1 MKAWLSWAVLFLCLG
16 GAQSAAVAQ
25 KTPAQQTVAVVVV
38 DAHTEPAQPVPTVR
52 VALGYLDG
60 SVLVT
65 DARDVTN
72 PRGQAWLDVSEDAAQ
87 RGDLRI
93 EISGASNLVIYQPA
107 DGQVTVPPTAVTIK
121 LLPKGSLLLLGPAQ
135 IEAML
140 RRLSLQ
146 NKRLERENREAKE
159 TLATAQSK
167 NPDELTAAMT
177 DWAKDNGFAIAEVD
191 PKVKEWAEEIQQR
204 RDQATA
210 QQKALAELALK
221 HYGVAAQLFGQAADE
236 IGASMDE
243 DEKKF
248 LEERRTK
255 VRELVDTSI
264 QSAKAYQLDLKY
276 SIATHVLEQARDRAA
291 AEHGRYPDDAALRSI
306 YLDTMRRA
314 AVARVEE
321 GEIAPGTDSAP
332 LISHS
337 IEDYQSLLHQY
348 GRPEERRESASV
360 QDDLGYALTDQG
372 ERSSGEQAT
381 GQFAQAVE
389 AYRTALEVRTRADLP
404 QDWAKTENNLGTA
417 LWNQGERSK
426 GAQRTELLAQA
437 VAAYRAALEV
447 FTKADHPG
455 DWAGTQVHLG
465 VALSAQ
471 GQWSTGAQATD
482 LLAQAIAADRAALE
496 VYSKADTPED
506 WAETQNDLA
515 IALLY
520 QGERSSGAQATD
532 LLAQAALAFRAAL
545 QVYTKTDLPQPW
557 AKAQIDLGIVLHDQA
572 QRSSG
577 APALNLIAQS
587 VEAYR
592 AALEVLTKADLPQ
605 EWAHAENDLGYAL
618 EDQGQWSDPTQQM
631 ELFAR
636 SVEAYRAALEVLTK
650 ADLPQFWAGT
660 QTNLGDTLTDEG
672 SLSKGARARDLLAQA
687 AQAYRAALEVFTKA
701 DQPRAWSW
709 SETNLGF
716 TLMEQGERSSGAE
729 AKELLAQAI
738 EAYHTAL
745 QVLTKEDQPS
755 VWAGT
760 QVDLART
767 LADQGDAA
775 QATLALEAALKIMS
789 SDSGTTQ
796 LAASVYSEKL
806 FRYDRAYELAGQWLK
821 LDASPAAELNMA
833 EADLTTGRFEDCEKQ
848 TASIDDAAFPAPG
861 TSMIVIRDTIKM
873 TCQWGA
879 GEKAAARATEA
890 TLAAK
895 ATGLASSGSD
905 FAGTRHFLASSPA
918 FATGRDS
925 WIALF
930 QSLEDGD
937 GGAMAVAL
945 RQLEEV
951 MRH

>member
-221 HYGVAAQLFGQAADE
+221 HYGVAAATVRPGCGRDRRVDGRGREEVPRRAANE
-236 IGASMDE
+236 
-243 DEKKF
+243 
-248 LEERRTK
+248 

-360 QDDLGYALTDQG
+360 QDNLGYALTDQG
-372 ERSSGEQAT
+372 EREQRGAADGTVCPGGRGLPDGAGGANQGGSAPGLGQDGEQS
-381 GQFAQAVE
+381 
-389 AYRTALEVRTRADLP
+389 RHRAMEP
-404 QDWAKTENNLGTA
+404 GGAK
-417 LWNQGERSK
+417 
-426 GAQRTELLAQA
+426 
-437 VAAYRAALEV
+437 
-447 FTKADHPG
+447 
-455 DWAGTQVHLG
+455 
-465 VALSAQ
+465 
-471 GQWSTGAQATD
+471 
-482 LLAQAIAADRAALE
+482 
-496 VYSKADTPED
+496 
-506 WAETQNDLA
+506 
-515 IALLY
+515 
-520 QGERSSGAQATD
+520 
-532 LLAQAALAFRAAL
+532 
-545 QVYTKTDLPQPW
+545 
-557 AKAQIDLGIVLHDQA
+557 
-572 QRSSG
+572 QRSAANGIACPGSRGLQGG
-577 APALNLIAQS
+577 A
-587 VEAYR
+587 
-592 AALEVLTKADLPQ
+592 
-605 EWAHAENDLGYAL
+605 G
-618 EDQGQWSDPTQQM
+618 
-631 ELFAR
+631 
-636 SVEAYRAALEVLTK
+636 
-650 ADLPQFWAGT
+650 
-660 QTNLGDTLTDEG
+660 
-672 SLSKGARARDLLAQA
+672 
-687 AQAYRAALEVFTKA
+687 
-701 DQPRAWSW
+701 
-709 SETNLGF
+709 
-716 TLMEQGERSSGAE
+716 
-729 AKELLAQAI
+729 
-738 EAYHTAL
+738 
-745 QVLTKEDQPS
+745 
-755 VWAGT
+755 
-760 QVDLART
+760 
-767 LADQGDAA
+767 
-775 QATLALEAALKIMS
+775 
-789 SDSGTTQ
+789 
-796 LAASVYSEKL
+796 SVY
-806 FRYDRAYELAGQWLK
+806 
-821 LDASPAAELNMA
+821 
-833 EADLTTGRFEDCEKQ
+833 
-848 TASIDDAAFPAPG
+848 
-861 TSMIVIRDTIKM
+861 
-873 TCQWGA
+873 
-879 GEKAAARATEA
+879 
-890 TLAAK
+890 
-895 ATGLASSGSD
+895 
-905 FAGTRHFLASSPA
+905 
-918 FATGRDS
+918 
-925 WIALF
+925 
-930 QSLEDGD
+930 
-937 GGAMAVAL
+937 
-945 RQLEEV
+945 
-951 MRH
+951 